1 MPDSASIPGK
11 IGNYD
16 IKRVLAT
23 GNMGDVYQATSMD
36 PRTNTPVY
44 HAVKVL
50 NPEIAKKLANL
61 QRFRSE
67 IKDDTLLEY
76 KEVGYDPKYQDFF
89 VSDYLEVRPISR
101 TILRKERSPEII
113 DLFVRVATALDKAH
127 KKNYVHGNI
136 KSSNFLIRRGKDE
149 EGVESVT
156 PILSDFGLA
165 YIYNEDYFSGDRFP
179 GIFPYMA
186 PERMESLLTG
196 EEEEEEKFSAS
207 ADVYSLGMVLAETLT
222 GTLPFQ
228 EATTIDS
235 LRTAKQDTRFV
246 LLHVN
251 HPVKR
256 VDIRR
261 LNQVIQRC
269 LSPDSGGRYTSAG
282 EFASALAACRL
293 EAVPV

>member
-1 MPDSASIPGK
+1 MPNSTSIPGK
-11 IGNYD
+11 IGSYD

-23 GNMGDVYQATSMD
+23 GNMGDVYQATTMD
-36 PRTNTPVY
+36 PRTKTPVY

-50 NPEIAKKLANL
+50 NPEVAKKLPFV

-67 IKDDTLLEY
+67 VKDDTLLEY
-76 KEVGYDPKYQDFF
+76 KEIGYDPKYQDFF

-101 TILRKERSPEII
+101 AILRKERSPEIL
-113 DLFVRVATALDKAH
+113 DLFVRVATALDMAH
-127 KKNYVHGNI
+127 KKKYVHGNI
-136 KSSNFLIRRGKDE
+136 KTSNLLIRRGKDE

-156 PILSDFGLA
+156 PILSDFGIA
-165 YIYNEDYFSGDRFP
+165 YIYNEEYFSGDRFP

-186 PERMESLLTG
+186 PERIESLLAG
-196 EEEEEEKFSAS
+196 DEEEDAFSAA
-207 ADVYSLGMVLAETLT
+207 ADVYSLGVVLAETLS
-222 GTLPFQ
+222 GTLPFL
-228 EATTIDS
+228 EADNLET
-235 LRTAKQDTRFV
+235 LRTAKQERRFV

-261 LNQVIQRC
+261 LNQVLTRC
-269 LSPDSGGRYTSAG
+269 LAPDAGGRYAAAG
-282 EFASALAACRL
+282 EFAAALAACRL

>member
-1 MPDSASIPGK
+1 MPESTSIPGK
-11 IGNYD
+11 IGSYD

-23 GNMGDVYQATSMD
+23 GNMGDVYQATTMD

-50 NPEIAKKLANL
+50 NPDVAKKLTYV

-76 KEVGYDPKYQDFF
+76 REIGYDPKYQDFF

-101 TILRKERSPEII
+101 AILRKERSPEIL
-113 DLFVRVATALDKAH
+113 DLFVRVASALDKAH
-127 KKNYVHGNI
+127 KKRYVHGNI
-136 KSSNFLIRRGKDE
+136 KSSNLLIRRGKDE
-149 EGVESVT
+149 DGVESVT
-156 PILSDFGLA
+156 PILSDFGIA
-165 YIYNEDYFSGDRFP
+165 YIYDEDYFSGDRFP

-186 PERMESLLTG
+186 PERIESLVAG
-196 EEEEEEKFSAS
+196 DEEEDSFSAA
-207 ADVYSLGMVLAETLT
+207 ADVYSLGVVLAETLS

-228 EATTIDS
+228 EATNLNT

-269 LSPDSGGRYTSAG
+269 LTPDAGGRYTSAG

>member
-1 MPDSASIPGK
+1 MPESASIPGK
-11 IGNYD
+11 IGSYD

-23 GNMGDVYQATSMD
+23 GNMGDVYQATTMD

-44 HAVKVL
+44 HAVKIL
-50 NPEIAKKLANL
+50 NPEVAKKLANV

-67 IKDDTLLEY
+67 VKDDTLLEY
-76 KEVGYDPKYQDFF
+76 KEIGYDPKYQDFF

-101 TILRKERSPEII
+101 VILRKERSPEII

-136 KSSNFLIRRGKDE
+136 KSSNLLIRRGKDE
-149 EGVESVT
+149 EGIESVT
-156 PILSDFGLA
+156 PILSDFGLT
-165 YIYNEDYFSGDRFP
+165 YIYNEEYFSGDRFS

-186 PERMESLLTG
+186 PERMESLLAG
-196 EEEEEEKFSAS
+196 DEEEDAFSAT
-207 ADVYSLGMVLAETLT
+207 ADVYSLGMVLAETLS
-222 GTLPFQ
+222 GTLPFG
-228 EATTIDS
+228 EAKTLDA
-235 LRTAKQDTRFV
+235 LRTAKQDVRFV

-261 LNQVIQRC
+261 LNQVLQRC
-269 LSPDSGGRYTSAG
+269 LAPDAGGRYNSAG